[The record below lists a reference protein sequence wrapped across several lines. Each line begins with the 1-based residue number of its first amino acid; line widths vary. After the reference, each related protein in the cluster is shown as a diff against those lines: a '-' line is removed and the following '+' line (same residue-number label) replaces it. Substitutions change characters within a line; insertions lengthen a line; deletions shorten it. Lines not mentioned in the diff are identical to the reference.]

1 LVLGQ
6 VDQLLLPVKM
16 MVDHSGG
23 AEMESSS
30 PAPIGLQRTSR
41 YHQGFVAEDHY
52 DEDSPDYFSRP
63 RSDMK
68 NITTLENLHEPETAP
83 PPNYEE
89 SETSFGVDEHGTPH
103 YVTVRSISHAE
114 PSSAT
119 KRPHVW
125 QIKGTTITLSALD
138 ATVLV
143 KAGILDYRDLRL

>member
-1 LVLGQ
+1 
-6 VDQLLLPVKM
+6 M
-16 MVDHSGG
+16 MVEHSG

-30 PAPIGLQRTSR
+30 PAPLGLRRTGSYR
-41 YHQGFVAEDHY
+41 QGFVAEDDY

-63 RSDMK
+63 RFDIK

-89 SETSFGVDEHGTPH
+89 SDTSFGVDEHGTPH
-103 YVTVRSISHAE
+103 YVTVRSLSHAE
-114 PSSAT
+114 PSSTT
-119 KRPHVW
+119 KKPHVW